1 MGACPTPH
9 RETLEHA
16 LRALADAVAGLGLH
30 AVLTGPLT
38 LSVSGERPA
47 PEERDG
53 DGPVL
58 LLEPAEP
65 LTQSVTI
72 ESHDGRL
79 WWCWVWAD
87 PGRGGHE
94 SEPIRP
100 VEEVQEVAR
109 RIHVVVALPS
119 AT

>member
-9 RETLEHA
+9 REALEHA
-16 LRALADAVAGLGLH
+16 LQALADAVTGLGLH
-30 AVLTGPLT
+30 VTLTGPLT

-47 PEERDG
+47 PDEPGG
-53 DGPVL
+53 DRLAL
-58 LLEPAEP
+58 LIEPAEP

-79 WWCWVWAD
+79 WWCWVWTD
-87 PGRGGHE
+87 PGRDGHE

-109 RIHVVVALPS
+109 RIHTVVALPS